1 MAPVLSSTLEATT
14 TLFKRDAN
22 SPANY
27 PAYVLAIIVG
37 CIAFVLLG
45 YGIWSMYHG
54 PDEAEHKEF
63 GAEQRQYM
71 RQVRERTLNRF
82 EAAAHW
88 HDKILDSPRKVR
100 V

>member
-1 MAPVLSSTLEATT
+1 
-14 TLFKRDAN
+14 
-22 SPANY
+22 
-27 PAYVLAIIVG
+27 
-37 CIAFVLLG
+37 
-45 YGIWSMYHG
+45 MYHG